1 MANSLVNS
9 IISSMKQYI
18 KGLYP
23 SLFTGEGGIVNDV
36 VISAPA
42 QQLGNMYDSLSVTQN
57 DQAVNSASDTG
68 LSKLASNYSITQKS
82 AVASQGL
89 ETFFS
94 NTPITN
100 DINIPAGTLIST
112 SAISA
117 SPGTFFITTQAATM
131 YANLSSTY
139 FNPVTNKYEIL
150 VPVQASNPGSSGN
163 VSANTIIALV
173 SPISGIN
180 GCYNPYDM
188 QGGTDSESPDALRN
202 RIITKNSGINLDNE
216 NGLLSLILSQTNV
229 QNALVIGHGQTQRNG
244 WGAVD
249 IYVQGENSRSYSD
262 VFPIFSNSLILT
274 KQPVMLNGIIA
285 VTSSNSGSISSS
297 LYSLTKDTGSY
308 GGSTEGLDKLI
319 LSGSVNAS
327 YGSIY
332 ISYNYN
338 GLIEDLQNLFNMSS
352 YSLLNSD
359 ILVRQAIQIL
369 IDVTVEIRVI
379 SGFDPVVVTADVE
392 NVISQFLS
400 QLGIGQTIK
409 QTDIISQ
416 ILLVPGVSDIDLP
429 FTVFQSDDGTILPD
443 SFNNLEIP
451 FNSYPVGNTIT
462 AINVV

>member
-1 MANSLVNS
+1 
-9 IISSMKQYI
+9 MKQYI
-18 KGLYP
+18 KSLYP

-36 VISAPA
+36 VISAPS
-42 QQLGNMYDSLSVTQN
+42 QQFGNLYDSLSITQN
-57 DQAVNSASDTG
+57 DQAVNLASDTG
-68 LSKLASNYSITQKS
+68 LNKLASNYSLTQKS
-82 AVASQGL
+82 AVSSQGV

-100 DINIPAGTLIST
+100 DITIPAGTLIST
-112 SAISA
+112 LSTSA
-117 SPGTFFITTQAATM
+117 SPGTFFVTIQTATM
-131 YANLSSTY
+131 YASLSSTY

-163 VSANTIIALV
+163 VSSNTIIALI

-188 QGGTDSESPDALRN
+188 SGGMDSESPDALRN
-202 RIITKNSGINLDNE
+202 RIITKNSGINLDNA
-216 NGLLSLILSQTNV
+216 NGLLSLVLSQSNV
-229 QNALVIGHGQTQRNG
+229 QNALVVGHGQTQRNG

-262 VFPIFSNSLILT
+262 AFPVFSNTLTLT
-274 KQPVMLNGIIA
+274 KQPVLLNGIIA
-285 VTSSNSGSISSS
+285 VISSNSGSISSS

-319 LSGSVNAS
+319 LSGSVDAS

-338 GLIEDLQNLFNMSS
+338 GLIEDLQNLFNMSN

-359 ILVRQAIQIL
+359 VLVRQAIQIL
-369 IDVTVEIRVI
+369 IDVTVKIRVV